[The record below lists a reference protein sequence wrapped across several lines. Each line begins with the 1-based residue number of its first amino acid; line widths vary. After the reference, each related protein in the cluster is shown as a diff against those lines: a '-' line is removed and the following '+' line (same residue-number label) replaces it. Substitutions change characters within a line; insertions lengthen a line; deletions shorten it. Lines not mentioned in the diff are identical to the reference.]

1 MQVCFTGSAQPV
13 ICCETVRRQKQNCTE
28 ATLRCWK
35 AVFSIGRKRPQ
46 MRNIAIFLGL
56 QAHSEIV
63 TVKNSIPILSFLA
76 HRSDERKWTD
86 PVSAGSCQATIRH
99 ISGTQRCL
107 GIWYPGDVFYLS
119 GVGIYSVVRRLIIAV
134 IVITR
139 YGRAG
144 SCSLVKPL
152 CTRYSGWRRRRFRYV
167 DRPFSGR
174 LPLLSLLR
182 SLSPRRWSLRRSRWI
197 RRRSWLLCT

>member
-13 ICCETVRRQKQNCTE
+13 ICCETVRRQKQNCTK

-35 AVFSIGRKRPQ
+35 AVFSTGRKRPQ

-63 TVKNSIPILSFLA
+63 TVK
-76 HRSDERKWTD
+76 
-86 PVSAGSCQATIRH
+86 
-99 ISGTQRCL
+99 TQFVPPSELTGLMKENGLIRCL
-107 GIWYPGDVFYLS
+107 RDHVKPRSVVFLDPTLSGYLVPWDVFYLS